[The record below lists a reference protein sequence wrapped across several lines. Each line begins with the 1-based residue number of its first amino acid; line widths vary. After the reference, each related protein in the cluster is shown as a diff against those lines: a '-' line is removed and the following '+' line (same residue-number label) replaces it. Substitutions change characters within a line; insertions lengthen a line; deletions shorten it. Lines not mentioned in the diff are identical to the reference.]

1 MLIPP
6 ALILGA
12 ILATLYAVLFHL
24 IWGRRMRELL
34 TCWLAALLGF
44 AAGQLLARLFHM
56 HFLMIGDLHLIE
68 GSTSSWAFLAI
79 AKRLK
84 L

>member
-6 ALILGA
+6 VLLLGA
-12 ILATLYAVLFHL
+12 ILATLYALLFHL
-24 IWGRRMRELL
+24 FWGRRTRELL
-34 TCWLAALLGF
+34 AYWLAALLGF
-44 AAGQLLARLFHM
+44 GIGQLLGWIMGMR
-56 HFLMIGDLHLIE
+56 FLMIGDLHLVE
-68 GSTSSWAFLAI
+68 GTVASWAGLVI

>member
-6 ALILGA
+6 VLILGA
-12 ILATLYAVLFHL
+12 ILASLYGLLFHL
-24 IWGRRMRELL
+24 FWGRRMRELL
-34 TCWLAALLGF
+34 TYWLAALLGF
-44 AAGQLLARLFHM
+44 AVGQMLGWLLGTRL
-56 HFLMIGDLHLIE
+56 LMIGDLHLVE
-68 GSTSSWAFLAI
+68 GSAASWAALVV

>member
-6 ALILGA
+6 VLVLGA
-12 ILATLYAVLFHL
+12 ILASVYALLFHL
-24 IWGRRMRELL
+24 VWGRRMRELL
-34 TCWLAALLGF
+34 TYWLAALLGF
-44 AAGQLLARLFHM
+44 AVGQLLGWLLGMR
-56 HFLMIGDLHLIE
+56 FLMIGDLHLIE
-68 GSTSSWAFLAI
+68 GSVASWVGLVV

>member
-12 ILATLYAVLFHL
+12 LLASLYALFFHL
-24 IWGRRMRELL
+24 FWGRRMRELL
-34 TCWLAALLGF
+34 TYWLAALLGF
-44 AAGQLLARLFHM
+44 GAGQLIGWVLGMR
-56 HFLMIGDLHLIE
+56 FLMIGDLYLIE
-68 GSTSSWAFLAI
+68 GSAASWVGLVI